1 MDLLAALAPALAQ
14 AQVSLLIPSD
24 NPATDRPPKL
34 RKRDLVELNVD
45 SLAYGGRGVSTLPDG
60 RIVFVQRG
68 LPGDRVSASITKVK
82 SSFVEAKTENVLQ
95 ASPDRIPAKC
105 PHTDDCGGCSWQELP
120 YREQL
125 RWKEQQFADSLGRI
139 GGIDIEPEPIIGAD
153 DIWAYRN
160 KMEFSFGDGPDGD
173 LRLGLHRRGSYW
185 QIVPLEYCHISPKR
199 MNEVRSA
206 VLQVAVDSGLPPY
219 HNRRHEGF
227 WRQLTIREAHNTGDL
242 LVNIVT
248 ASGDLPREELL
259 EALAPV
265 GASTILW
272 SITDQHS
279 STRIDSVET
288 LTGDGF
294 IEETLSTK
302 RFRISPTSFFQT
314 NTRMTEVLYKTIREA
329 AEIKPTDKVLDLYC
343 GTGSIGISLADKAR
357 EVFGIELVEESVED
371 ARLNSRLNELENIE
385 FACGA
390 TEAVL
395 EEHHSSDGFDVVIV
409 DPPRSGLHPK
419 ALKDVVSTRAP
430 RIVYVSCNPTT
441 LARDL
446 AELVSAGYSA
456 VRAVPLDLFPHTYH
470 LEGVVTLDL
479 VI

>member
-1 MDLLAALAPALAQ
+1 LP
-14 AQVSLLIPSD
+14 PSD
-24 NPATDRPPKL
+24 TQSAENTPKL
-34 RKRDLVELNVD
+34 RKRDIVELEVEA
-45 SLAYGGRGVSTLPDG
+45 LAYGGRGISTLPDG

-68 LPGDRVSASITKVK
+68 LPGDRVSASVTKVK
-82 SSFVEAKTENVLQ
+82 SSFVEAKTESVLK
-95 ASPDRIPAKC
+95 ASSNRLPAKC

-120 YREQL
+120 YQEQL
-125 RWKEQQFADSLGRI
+125 LWKERQFADSLGRI
-139 GGIDIEPEPIIGAD
+139 GGIDLEPEPIIGAD
-153 DIWAYRN
+153 EQWAYRN

-185 QIVPLEYCHISPKR
+185 QIVPLEYCYISPRR

-227 WRQLTIREAHNTGDL
+227 WRQLTIRAARNIGDL
-242 LVNIVT
+242 LINIVT
-248 ASGDLPREELL
+248 ASGDLPKDQLL

-265 GASTILW
+265 GAATILW
-272 SITDQHS
+272 SVTDQQS
-279 STRIDSVET
+279 STRIDSVEV

-294 IEETLSTK
+294 IEETLGSK

-314 NTRMTEVLYKTIREA
+314 NTQMTEVLYETIREA
-329 AEIKPTDKVLDLYC
+329 AEIKPTDRVLDLYC
-343 GTGSIGISLADKAR
+343 GTGSIGICLANKAQ
-357 EVFGIELVEESVED
+357 EVLGIELNEESIED
-371 ARLNSRLNELENIE
+371 ARLNSRLNGLDNIQ

-390 TEAVL
+390 AETVL
-395 EEHHSSDGFDVVIV
+395 EEHHSSGGFDVVIV

-419 ALKDVVSTRAP
+419 ALNDVVSTRAP
-430 RIVYVSCNPTT
+430 RIVYISCNPTT

-456 VRAVPLDLFPHTYH
+456 IRAVPLDLFPHTYH

-479 VI
+479 VT